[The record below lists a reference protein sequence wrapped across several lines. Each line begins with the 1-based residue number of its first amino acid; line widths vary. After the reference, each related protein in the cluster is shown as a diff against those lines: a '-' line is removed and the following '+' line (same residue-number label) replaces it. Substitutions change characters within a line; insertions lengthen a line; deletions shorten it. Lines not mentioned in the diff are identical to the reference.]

1 MSNPFNKSFDAF
13 ARAESLI
20 RTVCAV
26 AGSMSFLDEI
36 DDEARHAGLDR
47 AVALADTPPIFDW
60 LVTTFSFQGISD
72 RVARDYINKHGTAS
86 WSAIEASER
95 NAPSCPK
102 LRSYWHFA
110 DCRYDKTS
118 FTCSEPDHIDAC
130 PLPRP
135 HLRNGRLN
143 QTAYSLFL
151 FVRDLADGDLVGWID
166 RQLRSAKGATRPELD
181 AARQEALIGPLRN
194 VYGVSDKILMMTL
207 STLLIGVRKDR
218 PLWFETGTAM
228 IAVDTLV
235 HNFLHRTGILQDCG
249 SSHAYGAACYAPGGC
264 AEIIRTVAD
273 RIDARTLNPVFSKR
287 FPRFVQNAIWR
298 LCSEDG
304 LNLCNGNRI
313 DDRQACQIGYCHLY
327 QKCGRIPLKMAKT
340 DAKTVA

>member
-1 MSNPFNKSFDAF
+1 MTRTSDPLG
-13 ARAESLI
+13 RAEHLI

-36 DDEARHAGLDR
+36 DDEARNAGLIR
-47 AVALADTPPIFDW
+47 AVALADTRPIFDW

-72 RVARDYINKHGTAS
+72 RVARDYIHKHGTTS
-86 WSAIEASER
+86 WSAIAASEK

-102 LRSYWHFA
+102 LRSYWHFEG
-110 DCRYDKTS
+110 CRYDKTS
-118 FTCSEPDHIDAC
+118 FTCAEPDHIDAC
-130 PLPRP
+130 ALPRP

-151 FVRDLADGDLVGWID
+151 FVRDLANGDLVGWIHS
-166 RQLRSAKGATRPELD
+166 QLDGAKGATMVELE

-207 STLLIGVRKDR
+207 STLLIGAREQR
-218 PLWFETGTAM
+218 PTWLETGTAM

-235 HNFLHRTGILQDCG
+235 HNFLHRTGILQDCSG
-249 SSHAYGAACYAPGGC
+249 SHAYGAACYGPGGC
-264 AEIIRTVAD
+264 AEIIRTVAG
-273 RIDARTLNPVFSKR
+273 RIDTRTLNPAFPQR
-287 FPRFVQNAIWR
+287 FARFVQNAIWR
-298 LCSEDG
+298 FCAGDC

-313 DDRQACQIGYCHLY
+313 DDRRACQIGYCHLH
-327 QKCGRIPLKMAKT
+327 QRCGRIPLKIAKI
-340 DAKTVA
+340 DVKTAT